1 MNIFSNK
8 KSINGFT
15 LIEILVAVTILSVVL
30 TAIYS
35 TFFLLQRATENSDES
50 ITKIQEARKAIEI
63 IRCELE
69 SAVFNE
75 NIKDTQ
81 IKIKD
86 KDYYGKPAS
95 QIIFTT
101 FTSLKPGLSKLSYY
115 IEEKDGRLTL
125 YRKIESMLSDETENT
140 ADLIEGIEGF
150 LIEAQFEDKW
160 VKTWDTGINYNIPEQ
175 IRINLIFKIKDR
187 EITLTDIAKPMYGKS
202 I

>member
-1 MNIFSNK
+1 MNIFLNK

-15 LIEILVAVTILSVVL
+15 LIEILVAVAILSVVL

-35 TFFLLQRATENSDES
+35 TFFLLHRAVENSDES
-50 ITKIQEARKAIEI
+50 ITKLQEARKALEI

-75 NIKDTQ
+75 NLKDTQ

-86 KDYYGKPAS
+86 KDYYSNPAS

-101 FTSLKPGLSKLSYY
+101 FTSLKPGLSRLSYY
-115 IEEKDGRLTL
+115 IEEKDRRLTL
-125 YRKIESMLSDETENT
+125 YKKIESGVSDKTENT
-140 ADLIEGIEGF
+140 AELIEGIEGF
-150 LIEAQFEDKW
+150 LIEAKFEDKW
-160 VKTWDTGINYNIPEQ
+160 VKTWDTEINNKIPEQ
-175 IRINLIFKIKDR
+175 IRISLIFKIKDR
-187 EITLTDIAKPMYGKS
+187 EIILADIAKPMYGRS